1 MLPLLVIAGCGGA
14 DGGDPAEPGV
24 AAKPVQGGSATVIT
38 NFNFRSLDPATFVQM
53 NVAVGPVESAIY
65 DLLFYE
71 SFESGQVEGRLG
83 ESIKSEDS
91 ITWTVTLKPNLKF
104 SDGTPLNAEAVRFN
118 WARFAD
124 PALTSPAASTA
135 AQIAS
140 TEVVDE
146 VTLRLTLTAPNGV
159 FDRAVAGN
167 MSVIASPTA
176 LQQHGANFGT
186 SPETSVGA
194 GPFLLTEI
202 VPNASYSF
210 TRNPDYWDAPRP
222 YLDTLEVQINSDP
235 AAITNAV
242 SAGQVQ
248 AALMF
253 QPSDIVAAV
262 ETGLTAVPRESAD
275 ISWIWLE
282 NNASGPLADRRVRE
296 ALQLG
301 LDSKTLNE
309 VLYRG
314 AGTVIGTRTLLP
326 EDSPYYDVSA
336 TVPAFD
342 PGAAQKL
349 IDEVAAENG
358 GPVVIRHLVTPASLR
373 EAEALQTAYSRFDN
387 LNYRIDQVQS
397 GDYPGKVFA
406 GEYDVAL
413 WQCPR
418 DFAGQYVQAYVD
430 CFSSTSSLN
439 AAKYSSPEL
448 DAALDTAKAAVNQEE
463 RAAAMRA
470 AQAVIAKDL
479 PALWSGVTLPDSSNW
494 IIADGATGLTDAY
507 PGGVFLSDL
516 ALAG

>member
-1 MLPLLVIAGCGGA
+1 M
-14 DGGDPAEPGV
+14 
-24 AAKPVQGGSATVIT
+24 QGGSATVIT
-38 NFNFRSLDPATFVQM
+38 NFNFRSLDPATFIKM
-53 NVAVGPVESAIY
+53 NPSVGPVESAIY

-124 PALTSPAASTA
+124 PALTSPAAGAA

-146 VTLRLTLTAPNGV
+146 VTLRLTLAAPNSI
-159 FDRAVAGN
+159 FPRTVATSL
-167 MSVIASPTA
+167 SVIASPTA

-248 AALMF
+248 AAYMF

-262 ETGLTAVPRESAD
+262 ETGLTAVPRLSPD
-275 ISWIWLE
+275 SPWIWVV
-282 NNASGPLADRRVRE
+282 NSGTGPLADFRVRE
-296 ALQLG
+296 ALQMG
-301 LDSKTLNE
+301 LDSTTLND

-314 AGTVIGTRTLLP
+314 AGTILDPRTLLP
-326 EDSPYYDVSA
+326 NASPYYDVSA

-342 PGAAQKL
+342 PDAAQKL

-358 GPVVIRHLVTPASLR
+358 GPIVIRHLVSAASLR
-373 EAEALQTAYSRFDN
+373 DAVALQTAYSRYSN
-387 LNYRIDQVQS
+387 LDYKIEQVQS
-397 GDYPGKVFA
+397 GDYPAKMIA
-406 GEYDVAL
+406 REYDIAL
-413 WQCPR
+413 WTCGR
-418 DFAGQYVQAYVD
+418 DVAGQSVLQYID
-430 CFSSTSSLN
+430 CFLSTSPSN
-439 AAKYSSPEL
+439 ITGFSDPEL
-448 DAALDTAKAAVNQEE
+448 DVVLNKAQSATNQEE
-463 RAAAMRA
+463 RANAMRA
-470 AQAVIAKDL
+470 VQAILAKEL
-479 PALWSGVTLPDSSNW
+479 PALWSGVTLPDSNGW
-494 IIADGATGLTDAY
+494 LIADGATGLTDAY

-516 ALAG
+516 GLTG